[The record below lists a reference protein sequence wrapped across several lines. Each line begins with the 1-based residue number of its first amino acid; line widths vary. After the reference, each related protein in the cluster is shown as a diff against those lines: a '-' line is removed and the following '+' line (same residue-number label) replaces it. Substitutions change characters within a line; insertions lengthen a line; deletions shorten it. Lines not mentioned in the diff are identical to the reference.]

1 MNHHFFSQLLQ
12 CKVESYSE
20 IPANVQ
26 TQLLY
31 LFSTGA
37 IDLFDDSDSD
47 QRVVRWLKDLG
58 LFEALKP
65 MKSVDSVTLS
75 LTNTTHHNIDIV
87 RLFDG
92 SACLF
97 VNSSPLGPWES
108 SEVEDFANLIATSLG
123 NTQTANHDVNEDD
136 IVAMGVDLD
145 NWNYDDIT
153 AWLHSQ
159 SKYCNR

>member
-1 MNHHFFSQLLQ
+1 MNLNTFSQLLQ
-12 CKVESYSE
+12 SKVESYSE

-26 TQLLY
+26 MQLLY

-37 IDLFDDSDSD
+37 IDLFDDDGSH
-47 QRVVRWLKDLG
+47 QHVVQWLQDMG
-58 LFEALKP
+58 LYEVLNPEKNGE
-65 MKSVDSVTLS
+65 SVMLS
-75 LTNTTHHNIDIV
+75 LTDATHHKIDIV

-108 SEVEDFANLIATSLG
+108 SEVEEFANLIAASLG
-123 NTQTANHDVNEDD
+123 NTQTANHDVNEEDL
-136 IVAMGVDLD
+136 VAMGVDLD
-145 NWNYDDIT
+145 DWNYDDVT

-159 SKYCNR
+159 SK